1 MRILRLLAVRG
12 RMYTRQLLRLVGAWD
27 KYGVETLKQLAA
39 LGLVKRQE
47 GQLCD
52 RSGKHCTKVVWN
64 SITREGLDV
73 LRELGELSDVEEVL
87 AEEHVEG

>member
-12 RMYTRQLLRLVGAWD
+12 RMYTRQVLRLVGAWD
-27 KYGVETLKQLAA
+27 KYGVETLKQLEA

-47 GQLCD
+47 GEICD
-52 RSGKHCTKVVWN
+52 RSGRHCVKVVWN
-64 SITREGLDV
+64 SITREGLKALKALDA
-73 LRELGELSDVEEVL
+73 LDEVEETL